1 MSQTV
6 TGHLDDVLAR
16 PGTCTGRLQRAALQL
31 LLDHEDAGEIPT
43 NGRFIF
49 YELEGR
55 GVVFKQ
61 DPDGPRRGTADRP
74 GPMELGEALTALRK
88 LGLIPWDW
96 IVDETRTLQ
105 EWRSASSVAEYLHE
119 SLRLARIN
127 PWTNG
132 AAPLL
137 IIESRSTAGVLRNQ
151 VSRYVVPIAA
161 TNGQVGGFLHTDVI
175 PHLVGHD
182 RDVIYL
188 GDLDLQG
195 AQIEK
200 NTRDVIE
207 AGIGRP
213 ISWQRIAITPEQ
225 VAEHDIPPM
234 FKRDHRYRPP
244 KPYEAWEC
252 ESLGQRRIIDLVT
265 TALDDL
271 LPEPLSTVLEREA
284 DQRAELEEFLEGW
297 RGGAP

>member
-1 MSQTV
+1 MNTMVRDDLS
-6 TGHLDDVLAR
+6 DVLSRAD
-16 PGTCTGRLQRAALQL
+16 TCAGRLQRAAYQL
-31 LLDHEDAGEIPT
+31 LLDHEAAGEIPT

-74 GPMELGEALTALRK
+74 GPMELIEATTVLRK
-88 LGLIPWDW
+88 TGLIPWEW
-96 IVDETRTLQ
+96 IVDETRTLYD
-105 EWRSASSVAEYLHE
+105 WRSAASVAEYLRD
-119 SLRLARIN
+119 SLELARIN
-127 PWTNG
+127 PWKDA

-137 IIESRSTAGVLRNQ
+137 VIEARSTAGVLRNQ
-151 VSRYVVPIAA
+151 VGQYVVPIAA

-175 PHLVGHD
+175 PHLLDHD

-195 AQIEK
+195 AQIEE
-200 NTRDVIE
+200 NTRGVIE
-207 AGIGRP
+207 AEIGR
-213 ISWQRIAITPEQ
+213 SVAWRRIAITREQ
-225 VAEHDIPPM
+225 VEEHDISPM
-234 FKRDHRYRPP
+234 LKRDHRYRPP

-265 TALDDL
+265 TALDEL
-271 LPEPLSTVLEREA
+271 LPEPLSNVLEREA
-284 DQRAELEEFLEGW
+284 DQKAELEGFLAGM
-297 RGGAP
+297 GGAE